1 MSVYSGRKQRQLL
14 YDPEM
19 ALYNFQVTE
28 GTAMPVTHR
37 NDIQKTLIT
46 LLIITLTGACTTIAI
61 YNSNETFMY
70 VGFFSLF
77 IIAIIF
83 ISRGLSLICR

>member
-37 NDIQKTLIT
+37 NSIQTAIIT
-46 LLIITLTGACTTIAI
+46 LLIVTLTGACTTIAI
-61 YNSNETFMY
+61 YNSNKEFMY
-70 VGFFSLF
+70 DGFFSLF

-83 ISRGLSLICR
+83 MSRGLSLICR

>member
-37 NDIQKTLIT
+37 NGIQTAIIT
-46 LLIITLTGACTTIAI
+46 LLIVTLTGACTTIAI
-61 YNSNETFMY
+61 YNSNKEFMY

-83 ISRGLSLICR
+83 MSRGLSLICR